1 VIELS
6 YGRIAATGKDS
17 TWGLVLYLLAHRV
30 RAQRV
35 LELGACAGL
44 SAMYI
49 ASVRSVESIVT
60 VEGSDSLARL
70 SAETLAAFNNATVE
84 HRTFD
89 EYLAQARSLGSAS
102 FDVVFIDGHHE
113 KTATLR
119 YLEAALPLMSP
130 NALVVFDD
138 ISWSED
144 MRAAWDHIRRQTM
157 FDYAVDL
164 GVLGICRL
172 RTDQERFLRS
182 PPKQWDLRFVT
193 GVTTIGQPWGWK
205 VGT

>member
-1 VIELS
+1 MP
-6 YGRIAATGKDS
+6 GC
-17 TWGLVLYLLAHRV
+17 
-30 RAQRV
+30 QRCIS
-35 LELGACAGL
+35 L
-44 SAMYI
+44 
-49 ASVRSVESIVT
+49 RFDR
-60 VEGSDSLARL
+60 SDSLARL
-70 SAETLAAFNNATVE
+70 SAETLAAFDNASVE

-89 EYLAQARSLGSAS
+89 DYLAQARLLGATS

-119 YLEAALPLMSP
+119 YLEAALPLMSA

-144 MRAAWDHIRRQTM
+144 MRAAWDHIRRQTI

-172 RTDQERFLRS
+172 RVDQERRLHGL
-182 PPKQWDLRFVT
+182 PKQWDLRFVT